1 MLYLELYIHVKCF
14 MTDFLPD
21 LDLTGTGHCASFNF
35 RRAARAMTALF
46 DHALQGSGIR
56 STQFT
61 ILTAVAKA
69 QSISVGKVSET
80 LVMDATTLTRNLNLL
95 RKQGLVT
102 VSPRGSM
109 RQRFVSLTFEGEK
122 ALARAVPLW
131 KEIQQ
136 KFVNNIGEDTWKKL
150 RSELEDLSKLA
161 VSMEKT
167 ESSSPELKS
176 SAPPEQLPKQPS

>member
-1 MLYLELYIHVKCF
+1 MS
-14 MTDFLPD
+14 DFLPD
-21 LDLTGTGHCASFNF
+21 LDLTGTGYCASFNF

-69 QSISVGKVSET
+69 QPVSIGKVSET
-80 LVMDATTLTRNLNLL
+80 LVVDATTLTRNLNLL

-109 RQRFVSLTFEGEK
+109 RQRFLTLTGEGEK

-131 KEIQQ
+131 REIQQ
-136 KFVNNIGEDTWKKL
+136 KFVDQIGEDTWKKL

-161 VSMEKT
+161 VSMEKK
-167 ESSSPELKS
+167 ENGSM
-176 SAPPEQLPKQPS
+176 

>member
-1 MLYLELYIHVKCF
+1 

-21 LDLTGTGHCASFNF
+21 LDLTGTGYCASFNF

-69 QSISVGKVSET
+69 QPVSVGKVSET

-109 RQRFVSLTFEGEK
+109 RQRFVSLTAEGEK

-131 KEIQQ
+131 REIQQ
-136 KFVNNIGEDTWKKL
+136 KFVNNIGEDQWRKL
-150 RSELEDLSKLA
+150 REELESLSKLA
-161 VSMEKT
+161 VSLEKT
-167 ESSSPELKS
+167 EINSSRIDSGEPKS
-176 SAPPEQLPKQPS
+176 

>member
-1 MLYLELYIHVKCF
+1 
-14 MTDFLPD
+14 MTDSLPD
-21 LDLTGTGHCASFNF
+21 LDLTGTGYCASFNF

-69 QSISVGKVSET
+69 QPVSVGKVSET

-109 RQRFVSLTFEGEK
+109 RQRFVTLTFDGEK

-131 KEIQQ
+131 REIQQ
-136 KFVNNIGEDTWKKL
+136 KFVNNLGEEPWRKL
-150 RSELEDLSKLA
+150 REELESLSKLA
-161 VSMEKT
+161 VSMEKG
-167 ESSSPELKS
+167 EASSRATDSPDAAGEIR
-176 SAPPEQLPKQPS
+176 AQRP

>member
-1 MLYLELYIHVKCF
+1 MPDSF
-14 MTDFLPD
+14 SDF
-21 LDLTGTGHCASFNF
+21 DLTGTGYCASFNF

-69 QSISVGKVSET
+69 QPVSIGKISET
-80 LVMDATTLTRNLNLL
+80 LVMDATTLTRNLTLL

-102 VSPRGSM
+102 ISPRAAM
-109 RQRFVSLTFEGEK
+109 RQRFVNLTAEGEK

-131 KEIQQ
+131 REIQQ
-136 KFVNNIGEDTWKKL
+136 KFIDRIGDEHWKAL
-150 RSELEDLSKLA
+150 RAELESLSNLA
-161 VSMEKT
+161 VSMEEKT
-167 ESSSPELKS
+167 DRAEPL
-176 SAPPEQLPKQPS
+176 

>member
-1 MLYLELYIHVKCF
+1 MQVKPF
-14 MTDFLPD
+14 MAEFSPD

-56 STQFT
+56 STQFA

-69 QSISVGKVSET
+69 QPIAIGKASET

-95 RKQGLVT
+95 RKQRLVA

-109 RQRFVSLTFEGEK
+109 RQRFVTLTPQGEK

-131 KEIQQ
+131 REIQE
-136 KFVNNIGEDTWKKL
+136 KFVNQIGEETWRKL
-150 RSELEDLSKLA
+150 RSDLEDLSKLA
-161 VSMEKT
+161 VSMEKGQT
-167 ESSSPELKS
+167 NSAQTDSSKS
-176 SAPPEQLPKQPS
+176 SG

>member
-1 MLYLELYIHVKCF
+1 MA
-14 MTDFLPD
+14 DFLTD
-21 LDLTGTGHCASFNF
+21 LDLAGTGHCASFNF

-61 ILTAVAKA
+61 ILTAIAKT
-69 QSISVGKVSET
+69 QPVSVGKISET

-109 RQRFVSLTFEGEK
+109 RQRFVTLTAEGEK
-122 ALARAVPLW
+122 ALAGAVPLW
-131 KEIQQ
+131 REIQQ
-136 KFVNNIGEDTWKKL
+136 KFVNTIGEDQWRKL
-150 RSELEDLSKLA
+150 REELESLSKLA
-161 VSMEKT
+161 VSMEKK
-167 ESSSPELKS
+167 EAIS
-176 SAPPEQLPKQPS
+176 SAPDSRDPATEFRTPRP

>member
-1 MLYLELYIHVKCF
+1 MPH
-14 MTDFLPD
+14 FLPD
-21 LDLTGTGHCASFNF
+21 LDLTGTGSCASFNF

-61 ILTAVAKA
+61 ILTAIAKA
-69 QSISVGKVSET
+69 QPVSVGKVSET

-95 RKQGLVT
+95 RKGGLVT

-109 RQRFVSLTFEGEK
+109 RKRFVSLTAEGEK

-131 KEIQQ
+131 REIQQ
-136 KFVNNIGEDTWKKL
+136 KFVNRIGEDAWIKL
-150 RSELEDLSKLA
+150 RGELEDLSNL
-161 VSMEKT
+161 
-167 ESSSPELKS
+167 
-176 SAPPEQLPKQPS
+176 